1 MNEREA
7 IRRLK
12 QGDIGGLALLVERY
26 QVQAIRTAYLIT
38 YNASLAED
46 IVQDAF
52 LHLYGHVDSFDEQ
65 RPFAPWFLR
74 SVAHAAVRAA
84 QKEQRYISVEYET
97 NNGDMGSNE
106 SNAAELPSAAEF
118 EPETALEA
126 AETED
131 MIEKAMQKLSA
142 DMRAA
147 LVLRYY
153 LNLSDEEISARLNCA
168 PATVRWRLHS
178 ARKQLRVLLQHLL
191 VMLLIGWG

>member
-84 QKEQRYISVEYET
+84 QKEQRYISVEHET
-97 NNGDMGSNE
+97 TNGDMSSDE
-106 SNAAELPSAAEF
+106 STAAELPSAAEF

-153 LNLSDEEISARLNCA
+153 LNLSDEEISARLHCA